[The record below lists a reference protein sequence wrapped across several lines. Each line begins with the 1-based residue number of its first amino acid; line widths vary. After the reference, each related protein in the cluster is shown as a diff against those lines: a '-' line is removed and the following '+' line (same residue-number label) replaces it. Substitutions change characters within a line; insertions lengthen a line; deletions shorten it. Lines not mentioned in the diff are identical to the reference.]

1 MVELKRCNQ
10 RKHNFATK
18 STGDH
23 SSAEERRKHRAHPPK
38 AGGHPRLSLVVDD
51 LNKLVRHPKRIV
63 ESTPVALL
71 PSLSGDEE
79 HKRVEGPPERL
90 QGEGNQ

>member
-1 MVELKRCNQ
+1 LQQKALETTQALKSDGSIG
-10 RKHNFATK
+10 HT
-18 STGDH
+18 
-23 SSAEERRKHRAHPPK
+23 PPK

-51 LNKLVRHPKRIV
+51 LNKLVRHPERIV
-63 ESTPVALL
+63 ESTQVALL